1 MIGVANGMCSLML
14 CNIQDQNTAL
24 HIAAEYGNNSIIT
37 YLLDHGAEIND
48 QNIVSCN
55 Y

>member
-1 MIGVANGMCSLML
+1 MECVQ
-14 CNIQDQNTAL
+14 QDQNTAL

-37 YLLDHGAEIND
+37 YLLDHGAGIND
-48 QNIVSCN
+48 QNTVSCN